1 MSLRANMP
9 QVPAHVT
16 LIKAWFNETLPGF
29 LAAHPGKVS
38 LCTSI
43 AIFRRSS
50 FLRRSETG

>member
-1 MSLRANMP
+1 MP